1 MNCIQCDQD
10 LPIDSFVCLSC
21 EALEEE
27 SVSRPVQS
35 HKQLARA
42 VRTLKGLVLLSVLF
56 GLFVAP
62 FAIWTATKAIRN
74 FHGASGSDSAQVR
87 QLRILKR
94 LAWGLLIFWAALLFV
109 KIRFL
114 AEL

>member
-1 MNCIQCDQD
+1 MNCIQCDQV

-21 EALEEE
+21 EALEVE
-27 SVSRPVQS
+27 SVSTPVQS

-42 VRTLKGLVLLSVLF
+42 VRKLKGLVLLSVLF

-62 FAIWTATKAIRN
+62 FAIWTAASAIRA
-74 FHGASGSDSAQVR
+74 FHGAGGTDSSQVR
-87 QLRILKR
+87 QLRLLQR
-94 LAWGLLIFWAALLFV
+94 LAWGLLIFWVVLLFV
-109 KIRFL
+109 KVRFL